1 MCNFDTNLPPYKVTV
16 ILTLVEVSLLC
27 IHDLCVPR
35 WCFLYRMLAYR
46 AEDISQRLEP
56 QELYDRQ
63 EFEESIQFDVS
74 HSLQWN
80 THRPT

>member
-1 MCNFDTNLPPYKVTV
+1 MCV
-16 ILTLVEVSLLC
+16 
-27 IHDLCVPR
+27 CV
-35 WCFLYRMLAYR
+35 CVCVCVYRMLAYR

-74 HSLQWN
+74 DKKNSNNPSLHDILCPPIHLWLSCY
-80 THRPT
+80 RLLRSAF

>member
-1 MCNFDTNLPPYKVTV
+1 MSAVYGRITPDHYNYIEV
-16 ILTLVEVSLLC
+16 TLVLLYWV
-27 IHDLCVPR
+27 CVH
-35 WCFLYRMLAYR
+35 RMLAYR

-74 HSLQWN
+74 AVYYPHRRYKSL
-80 THRPT
+80 

>member
-1 MCNFDTNLPPYKVTV
+1 M
-16 ILTLVEVSLLC
+16 LLYWV
-27 IHDLCVPR
+27 CVH
-35 WCFLYRMLAYR
+35 RMLAYR

-74 HSLQWN
+74 AVYYPHRRYKSL
-80 THRPT
+80 